1 MPTSVVSGGAGFL
14 GSHLCDYLL
23 AKGHRV
29 ICIDN
34 LDTGSLQNIEHLK
47 NGEDF
52 LFENHDVTEPFFLA
66 ERIEID
72 RAVNDFG
79 SAVLGT
85 AYQWIMQAYP
95 IDMAQEMA
103 YVRARLIRDY
113 GAPSP
118 R

>member
-1 MPTSVVSGGAGFL
+1 MPFTGV
-14 GSHLCDYLL
+14 
-23 AKGHRV
+23 GHANTQT
-29 ICIDN
+29 DPA
-34 LDTGSLQNIEHLK
+34 DTPARP
-47 NGEDF
+47 D
-52 LFENHDVTEPFFLA
+52 
-66 ERIEID
+66 IEID

-79 SAVLGT
+79 STALGT

-95 IDMAQEMA
+95 IDMV

>member
-1 MPTSVVSGGAGFL
+1 MGPRIRMWLERAADMVEAGLRRGFADGSVRP
-14 GSHLCDYLL
+14 D
-23 AKGHRV
+23 
-29 ICIDN
+29 
-34 LDTGSLQNIEHLK
+34 
-47 NGEDF
+47 
-52 LFENHDVTEPFFLA
+52 
-66 ERIEID
+66 IEID